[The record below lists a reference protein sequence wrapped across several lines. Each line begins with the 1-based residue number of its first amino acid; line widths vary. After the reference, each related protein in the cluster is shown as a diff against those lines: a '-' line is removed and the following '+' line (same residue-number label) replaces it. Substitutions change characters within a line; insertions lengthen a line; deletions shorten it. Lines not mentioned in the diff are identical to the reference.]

1 MGIMKARPYHH
12 GDLRAALL
20 TLAEDTLRA
29 RGPAELSLRELAREA
44 GVSPAAPSR
53 HFRTKQVLL
62 DALALEGFQR
72 LTAAMDTSLDQ
83 AGETFGQR
91 LTALARAYLGFA
103 AANGALLDLMY
114 GRKHDPDAS
123 TELIAAMHRLKDLAT
138 DLIADG
144 QRRGEVREGPVDLLA
159 LPLFVA
165 LQGLTQLALSGGFP
179 ADQIEA
185 GVDETIAFVL
195 RGYAP
200 DVTA

>member
-1 MGIMKARPYHH
+1 MKARPYHH

-53 HFRTKQVLL
+53 HFKTKQVLL

-72 LTAAMDTSLDQ
+72 LTAAMDTALDR
-83 AGETFGQR
+83 AGETFAHR
-91 LTALARAYLGFA
+91 LEALTRTYLDFA

-114 GRKHDPDAS
+114 GRKHEPDAGAD
-123 TELIAAMHRLKDLAT
+123 LVAAMHRLKDLAT
-138 DLIADG
+138 DLIAEG
-144 QRRGEVREGPVDLLA
+144 QRRGEVREGPLDLLA

-179 ADQIEA
+179 AGEIEA
-185 GVDETIAFVL
+185 GVDETIAFIL

-200 DVTA
+200 

>member
-72 LTAAMDTSLDQ
+72 LTGAMTTGLEQ
-83 AGETFGQR
+83 AGDTFAAR
-91 LTALARAYLGFA
+91 LTAITRAYLGFA

-114 GRKHDPDAS
+114 GRKHEPDAS
-123 TELIAAMHRLKDLAT
+123 TELLAALHRLKDLAT

-144 QRRGEVREGPVDLLA
+144 QRRGEVREGPLGLLS
-159 LPLFVA
+159 LPLFVT

-185 GVDETIAFVL
+185 GVDETIAFIL

-200 DVTA
+200 

>member
-1 MGIMKARPYHH
+1 MKARPYHH

-20 TLAEDTLRA
+20 VLAEDTLRA

-53 HFRTKQVLL
+53 HFKTKQALL
-62 DALALEGFQR
+62 DALALEGLQR
-72 LTAAMDTSLDQ
+72 LTTAMDTALDRV
-83 AGETFGQR
+83 GETFADR
-91 LTALARAYLGFA
+91 LTALVRTYLGFA

-114 GRKHDPDAS
+114 GRKHEPDAS

-144 QRRGEVREGPVDLLA
+144 QRRGEVREGPLDLLS

-165 LQGLTQLALSGGFP
+165 LQGLTQMASSGGFP

-185 GVDETIAFVL
+185 GVAETITFIL

-200 DVTA
+200 DATG

>member
-1 MGIMKARPYHH
+1 MKARPYHH

-53 HFRTKQVLL
+53 HFKTKQALL

-72 LTAAMDTSLDQ
+72 LTAMMDSGLER
-83 AGETFGQR
+83 AGTTFGAR

-114 GRKHDPDAS
+114 GRKHEPDAS
-123 TELIAAMHRLKDLAT
+123 EELVTAMHRLKDLAT

-144 QRRGEVREGPVDLLA
+144 QRRGEVREGPLDLLS

-179 ADQIEA
+179 ADQVEA
-185 GVDETIAFVL
+185 GVDETIAFIL

-200 DVTA
+200 

>member
-1 MGIMKARPYHH
+1 MKARPYHH

-53 HFRTKQVLL
+53 HFKTKQALL
-62 DALALEGFQR
+62 DALAIEGFQR
-72 LTAAMDTSLDQ
+72 LTSAMDASLDRV
-83 AGETFGQR
+83 GESFGAR
-91 LTALARAYLGFA
+91 LTAVARTYLGFA
-103 AANGALLDLMY
+103 AANGALLELMY

-123 TELIAAMHRLKDLAT
+123 TELITAMHRLKDLAT

-144 QRRGEVREGPVDLLA
+144 QRRGEVRPGPLDLMS

-165 LQGLTQLALSGGFP
+165 LQGLTQLATSGGFP

-185 GVDETIAFVL
+185 GVDETIAFIL

-200 DVTA
+200 S

>member
-1 MGIMKARPYHH
+1 MKARPYHH
-12 GDLRAALL
+12 GDLRSALL

-29 RGPAELSLRELAREA
+29 RGPAELSLRELAREV

-53 HFRTKQVLL
+53 HFKTKQALL
-62 DALALEGFQR
+62 DALAMEGFHR
-72 LTAAMDTSLDQ
+72 LTLAMGRSLDE
-83 AGETFGQR
+83 AGETFAQR
-91 LTALARAYLGFA
+91 LTALARSYLGFA

-144 QRRGEVREGPVDLLA
+144 QRRGEVRAGHLDLLT

-165 LQGLTQLALSGGFP
+165 LQGLTSLALSGGFP

-185 GVDETIAFVL
+185 GVDETIAFIL

-200 DVTA
+200 DVRSP